1 MQFLAFL
8 KDSFREARNGWVL
21 QAMLVLACL
30 LVLFVASI
38 SYTPATVQSSVSSP
52 LDFMNLTFRN
62 NPSLVG
68 ANFVVENYK
77 PSNAKEPWNSDYDF
91 DFVVNTTSPDQ
102 LKQLDSNRAF
112 PVSRTRVER
121 IVNQAVGVL
130 NNVKVEKSEI
140 STPNQLRFRV
150 TSQGTKAKDITEW
163 PHLPRVLFAF
173 DAPILI
179 SPLRTIVYQVENQL
193 ICGAGAWV
201 ILFISVVITS
211 MFIPN
216 MLQKGTVDLAI
227 SKPITRPTL
236 LIYKYIGGLTFTLL
250 LTTFTIG
257 GAYLAIGLRSGMW
270 NHMFL
275 LSIPL
280 IVMYFAILYA
290 VSTLIAVF
298 TRSAIVAILGTLLA
312 WGLFYGIGVVN
323 NRIVAREVA
332 AAALKENPSK
342 PMEVPKPGDDI
353 DLDEVITRIDP
364 DAPLWGFIPK
374 STFGIVKTVQ
384 FVAPRTYQ
392 LDERLQLVIAEGI
405 LPEEDKK
412 LVKMETKVGSWVEVL
427 GISFGF
433 IACVMGLACWRF
445 ASRDS

>member
-21 QAMLVLACL
+21 QAMLVLALL

-38 SYTPATVQSSVSSP
+38 SYSPATVQSSVAAP
-52 LDFMNLTFRN
+52 LDVYNLTFRN
-62 NPSLVG
+62 SP
-68 ANFVVENYK
+68 NFVGTNFAVENYK
-77 PSNAKEPWNSDYDF
+77 PSNAKEAWNSDYEF
-91 DFVVNTTSPDQ
+91 DIVVNTSNAEQ
-102 LKQLDSNRAF
+102 MKQLDDNREF
-112 PVSRTRVER
+112 PMSRGRVER
-121 IVNQAVGVL
+121 VVNRSVGVL
-130 NNVKVEKSEI
+130 NNVKAEKRETK
-140 STPNQLRFRV
+140 TPNQLRFHV

-163 PHLPRVLFAF
+163 PHQPTVLFAF
-173 DAPILI
+173 DAPIFIMPLRSIVYVVENTLI
-179 SPLRTIVYQVENQL
+179 SGV
-193 ICGAGAWV
+193 GAWV

-312 WGLFYGIGVVN
+312 WGAFYGIGVVN

-332 AAALKENPSK
+332 VAAQKENPGK
-342 PMEVPKPGDDI
+342 PMEAPKPGDDI
-353 DLDEVITRIDP
+353 DLDEVISRIDP

-374 STFGIVKTVQ
+374 STFGIVKAVQ

-433 IACVMGLACWRF
+433 IACVLGLACWRF